1 MAKDFLYDKALP
13 VGKTDTYTL
22 SPNDIW
28 QGDALIDSFAVTA
41 DGLTINSEQ
50 HDGTTMQVNVTAVS
64 EARNKIH
71 WSFTLDDGRSECI
84 TGYVDSPS
92 C

>member
-1 MAKDFLYDKALP
+1 MARDFLYQKKLP

-28 QGDALIDSFAVTA
+28 QGSASIEDFTVEV
-41 DGLTINSEQ
+41 DGLRINSRQ
-50 HDGTTMQVNVTAVS
+50 HDGVTMQVNVTATS

-71 WSFTLDDGRSECI
+71 WSFTLDDTRSECV

>member
-1 MAKDFLYDKALP
+1 MAKGFLYEKALP
-13 VGKTDTYTL
+13 VGQTDTYTL

-28 QGDALIDSFAVTA
+28 QGNALIDSFSVIVN
-41 DGLTINSEQ
+41 GLQVNSQQ
-50 HDGTTMQVNVTAVS
+50 HDGVTMQVNVTAVS
-64 EARNKIH
+64 EARNRIH
-71 WSFTLDDGRSECI
+71 WSFTLDDGRSECV